1 MNNLKTTKQIHAGV
15 GIEFVHGDLY
25 GVAMDIVKKFVAK
38 SDTRPILQ
46 YALHTSNG
54 DVVATDS
61 YRLIKIENIHGF
73 EQEYIINPKNLM
85 VAKSDRYPDV
95 AKLIETANENS
106 FEAITLNKEHI
117 HLWLNIFKSIMQTMK
132 AMKVVSRNKTV
143 DLQFNKEGIS
153 VSVDTLKVDFTLPF
167 ETYAQ
172 PSSLSRIRFN
182 CEYMKD
188 AMEAHFKLNSPEV
201 TIRFTGDMR
210 PFTLSDGVM
219 VTTLVLP
226 VRIYE

>member
-25 GVAMDIVKKFVAK
+25 GVAMDVVKKFVAK

-61 YRLIKIENIHGF
+61 HRLIKIENIHGF

-85 VAKSDRYPDV
+85 VAKSDRYPEV
-95 AKLIETANENS
+95 TKIIEGATEKA

-117 HLWLNIFKSIMQTMK
+117 HLWLNVFKSILQTMK
-132 AMKVVSRNKTV
+132 AMKVLSRNKMV
-143 DLQFNKEGIS
+143 DLQFNKEGVS
-153 VSVDTLKVDFTLPF
+153 VAVDTLKMDFTLPF

-172 PSSLSRIRFN
+172 PESMRKIRFG

-188 AMEAHFKLNSPEV
+188 ALEAHFKLNSPEV
-201 TIRFTGDMR
+201 TMRFTSDMR

-219 VTTLVLP
+219 VTSLVLP
-226 VRIYE
+226 IRIYE